1 MAFKK
6 YVSIENSYQKKT
18 INKIVETGLSGGDW
32 VVTEKVHG
40 ANFGF
45 RVEGSDITMQ
55 KRTSDLKLTDK
66 FYNSDSVYKKHS
78 NNILSLG
85 MYIQETK
92 NRHTRKNYPD
102 ENQRLVKS
110 VTFFGEIFGGR
121 YPHDD
126 VKSVINQTK
135 VQNGVWYSPTNEFYL
150 FDIMVTFVDESYAYL
165 PYKEMM
171 NYIETVLDNDP
182 SFLVA
187 QPLFIGSFDEALKF
201 TNEFNT
207 TIPIALGLP
216 EIEDNI
222 CEGTVI
228 KPYANERFLGNG
240 SRVILKNKNKT
251 FAERS
256 SRSKTPKIR
265 VEEVITPEMQADID
279 IVASFINANRLRN
292 VLSKIGPVEA
302 KDFSKI
308 MKDFITDIKEDFE
321 KEYDLR
327 IYGAIYG
334 KVCGKMAAKLIRENL
349 IDIVNGDF

>member
-18 INKIVETGLSGGDW
+18 INKIIESGLSGGDW
-32 VVTEKVHG
+32 VVTEKIHG
-40 ANFGF
+40 ANFGL
-45 RVEGSDITMQ
+45 RVEGAVITMQ
-55 KRTSDLKLTDK
+55 KRTSDLKLTDN

-78 NNILSLG
+78 DHILSLG
-85 MYIQETK
+85 MHIQETK
-92 NRHTRKNYPD
+92 NRYTRKNYPD
-102 ENQRLVKS
+102 ENHRLVKS

-135 VQNGVWYSPTNEFYL
+135 VQNGVWYCPTNEFYL

-171 NYIETVLDNDP
+171 DYIDLIFPDKP
-182 SFLVA
+182 SFLVS
-187 QPLFIGSFDEALKF
+187 QPLFIGSFTEALAYE
-201 TNEFNT
+201 NEFNT
-207 TIPIALGLP
+207 TIPGLLDLP
-216 EIEDNI
+216 DIEDNV

-228 KPYANERFLGNG
+228 KPHADERFLGNG

-251 FAERS
+251 FAERTNT
-256 SRSKTPKIR
+256 KPPKIHI
-265 VEEVITPEMQADID
+265 EEVITPEMQAEID

-292 VLSKIGPVEA
+292 VLSKIGPVEN
-302 KDFSKI
+302 KDFGKI
-308 MKDFITDIKEDFE
+308 MKDFNADIKEDFE

-327 IYGAIYG
+327 TYGATYG
-334 KVCGKMAAKLIRENL
+334 KVCGKMSALLIRENL